1 MFIRRQLIAEPDSPA
16 STLYSTIPN
25 RLTKRTMETLG
36 STSTIEPVCRGVVL
50 KQPITFQD
58 DELAKMVD
66 VCFSVEP
73 LILQRLGQHPRIVKY
88 LGQQGRGILLGKA
101 SHSNLQA
108 YLDSSLPSIHLHQRI
123 IWCRQL
129 AEAISYIHSRGVVH
143 SDLRPR
149 NVLVHE
155 TIAGSRDLLLCDF
168 GGSTCDELG
177 LDGGCLPDGPFYH
190 PTFKTSSTPALDIFG
205 LGSLF
210 FTIMTGHWPY
220 RSTPGAPETIEEKL
234 AYERELADAFNNENY
249 PDVTRL
255 VGGNVILACWKRQ
268 YSTADEVLRALDKE
282 VDVSVV
288 EPPGAKDIGHVSK
301 PFLGGILV
309 AALVSSVFVLV
320 RQQRR

>member
-1 MFIRRQLIAEPDSPA
+1 
-16 STLYSTIPN
+16 
-25 RLTKRTMETLG
+25 MENLG
-36 STSTIEPVCRGVVL
+36 STSTIEPVSRGVVL
-50 KQPITFQD
+50 KQPITFQN
-58 DELAKMVD
+58 DELAEKVN

-88 LGQQGRGILLGKA
+88 LGQRGRGILLGKA

-108 YLDSSLPSIHLHQRI
+108 YLDSLPSIHLRQRI

-190 PTFKTSSTPALDIFG
+190 PTFEAASTPALDIFG

-210 FTIMTGHWPY
+210 YTIMTGHWPY

-234 AYERELADAFNNENY
+234 AYERELANAFNDENY

-255 VGGNVILACWKRQ
+255 VGGSVILACWKRQ

-288 EPPGAKDIGHVSK
+288 KPDAKDFDHVSK
-301 PFLGGILV
+301 LFLSGILV
-309 AALVSSVFVLV
+309 AALVSSVFILL
-320 RQQRR
+320 RQQRQ